1 MGPTGSGKTS
11 FVNIA
16 SSSNLQVG
24 QDLKPRTLDVQTSVP
39 FALDGR
45 KVILVDTPG
54 FDDTNM
60 SEVDVLRNIIDYL
73 STT

>member
-11 FVNIA
+11 FVNLA
-16 SSSNLQVG
+16 SGSNLQVG
-24 QDLKPRTLDVQTSVP
+24 QDLESCTLDVQTSVP
-39 FALDGR
+39 FELDGR
-45 KVILVDTPG
+45 KVTLVDTPG

-60 SEVDVLRNIIDYL
+60 SEVDVLRKIIDYL